1 MAMKQIINTA
11 GVLILIAVAIFGCL
25 YIFGLMSFDT
35 ILSNLVKIVAAIVLL
50 AVITEP
56 RTRSIRIC

>member
-1 MAMKQIINTA
+1 MKQIVNTA
-11 GVLILIAVAIFGCL
+11 GVLILIAIAIFGCL

-50 AVITEP
+50 AVCWALVAMMMN
-56 RTRSIRIC
+56 RKD